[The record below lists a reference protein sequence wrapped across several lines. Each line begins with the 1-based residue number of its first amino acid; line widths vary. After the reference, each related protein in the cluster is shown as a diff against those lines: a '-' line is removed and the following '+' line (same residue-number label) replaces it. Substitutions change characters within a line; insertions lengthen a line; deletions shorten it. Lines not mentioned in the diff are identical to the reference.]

1 MQLKLETTASAGWRT
16 EYGHNRIAT
25 AAHGR
30 IDHFSTRPMTTNST
44 ASADRADHID
54 SRHAPTDDEIEQLVQ
69 ILLDRLD
76 EQGSPT
82 YIRQQRVDPDAVAA
96 PRRGHAFRAID
107 RDPHV
112 PIACSVWS
120 EHSTLWQVRRVTDE
134 LDGAAAAGGRA

>member
-1 MQLKLETTASAGWRT
+1 MHPKLETTASADWRT

-82 YIRQQRVDPDAVAA
+82 YIGSSGSIPSWSPPRDEGMPSVRSTATPTCRSRAA
-96 PRRGHAFRAID
+96 CGRSTRRCGR
-107 RDPHV
+107 
-112 PIACSVWS
+112 C
-120 EHSTLWQVRRVTDE
+120 
-134 LDGAAAAGGRA
+134 GG

>member
-1 MQLKLETTASAGWRT
+1 MQHKLETTASADWRT

-30 IDHFSTRPMTTNST
+30 IDHTSTDHMTTNST
-44 ASADRADHID
+44 ASADRADHTD
-54 SRHAPTDDEIEQLVQ
+54 SRHAPTDDEVEQLVQ

-82 YIRQQRVDPDAVAA
+82 YIRQQRVNPDAVAP

-107 RDPHV
+107 RDPDV

-120 EHSTLWQVRRVTDE
+120 EHSTLWQVRRVTDQ
-134 LDGAAAAGGRA
+134 LDDVAAAGGRA

>member
-1 MQLKLETTASAGWRT
+1 MSQKLDTTASADWRT
-16 EYGHNRIAT
+16 EYGYNRIAT

-30 IDHFSTRPMTTNST
+30 TDPFLTEHMTTNST
-44 ASADRADHID
+44 ASADRADHTD

-96 PRRGHAFRAID
+96 PRRGHAFRTID
-107 RDPHV
+107 ADPDV

-134 LDGAAAAGGRA
+134 LVDTAAAEGRA

>member
-1 MQLKLETTASAGWRT
+1 MHTKLDTTASADWRT
-16 EYGHNRIAT
+16 EYGFNRIAT

-30 IDHFSTRPMTTNST
+30 IDPVSTRQMTTNST
-44 ASADRADHID
+44 ASADRADHTD

-82 YIRQQRVDPDAVAA
+82 YIRQQRVDPDAVAP

-107 RDPHV
+107 ADPDV

-134 LDGAAAAGGRA
+134 IDDTAAAGGRA